1 MTYSLLI
8 KQKTD
13 NYLRSI
19 DPNDFNPQDITIG
32 LLDDT
37 CDAIRKYNKK
47 HDTHWT
53 IPNDLLPYQI
63 ASIIA
68 NLHHAALIVLNSAN
82 IGSDHAILAIYN
94 TTGPNK
100 GLYTMERDEFLK
112 LAYTYKPTLT
122 SKEFDEVLQDEGLAF
137 CLCISPEENVPVAP
151 PQPRQGLLQA
161 RLFLPVDGF

>member
-1 MTYSLLI
+1 MATSAQNKTSKKKASKKSKTYITHKNVMTYSLLI

-19 DPNDFNPQDITIG
+19 DPNDFDPQDITIG

-82 IGSDHAILAIYN
+82 IGSDHAILEIGRASCR
-94 TTGPNK
+94 
-100 GLYTMERDEFLK
+100 ER
-112 LAYTYKPTLT
+112 
-122 SKEFDEVLQDEGLAF
+122 V
-137 CLCISPEENVPVAP
+137 
-151 PQPRQGLLQA
+151 
-161 RLFLPVDGF
+161 